1 SIMSNALIQI
11 INNLLE
17 KRGMAGSLILMT
29 TSSVILS
36 FSLCVLFY
44 WLFDPTLF
52 DLPFSTRFMIIW
64 GLPILVPLVVSSA
77 VSVPLFKLVTHLVQ
91 LELELNQRA
100 KEKEILE
107 ANNSLKS
114 NFLNAMSMEFRTP
127 LNNIVGFSEL
137 LLFFKENFNEK
148 QQGYLSHIQDSG
160 KALSDMINDLL
171 KMSEVAEG
179 LQTTKFEETNLQDM
193 LRDCMGV
200 LSQKAEGRSILLE
213 VHETDEPVLASID
226 GLGGRRCLMYVAE
239 NVLRYSKPNEG
250 LVLRAVQEEGKI
262 VFSILNSKIEY
273 ENLEQENNVSNV
285 MQASVSPGDEAG
297 AFAMTK
303 ALVEFFGGKLR
314 SVQDKDGIAGAVFDF
329 PIANERS

>member
-1 SIMSNALIQI
+1 
-11 INNLLE
+11 
-17 KRGMAGSLILMT
+17 MAGSLVLMMA
-29 TSSVILS
+29 SSVILS

-64 GLPILVPLVVSSA
+64 GLPILVPLVVSAA
-77 VSVPLFKLVTHLVQ
+77 VAVPLFKLVTHLVQ

-137 LLFFKENFNEK
+137 LLSFKDSFNEK

-160 KALSDMINDLL
+160 KALSDMVNDLL

-179 LQTTKFEETNLQDM
+179 LHSTKFEEINLQDM
-193 LRDCMGV
+193 LRDCTGI
-200 LSQKAEGRSILLE
+200 LSQKAEGQSITLE
-213 VHETDEPVLASID
+213 VYDTGEPVLANID

-239 NVLRYSKPNEG
+239 NVLRYSKRNETLSLHVELKDG
-250 LVLRAVQEEGKI
+250 RV
-262 VFSILNSKIEY
+262 VFSILNSKIDHES
-273 ENLEQENNVSNV
+273 LEQEDNVINV
-285 MQASVSPGDEAG
+285 AQESISPGDEAG

-329 PIANERS
+329 PVANERS